1 MNRTKRIGN
10 ILQKNLTNFSIN
22 VIDNSH
28 LHKGH
33 NNFNGLFETHIAI
46 LLKKKTKNKINRLE
60 IHKMINSLLKD
71 EFDKGLHSLEI
82 KIN

>member
-1 MNRTKRIGN
+1 MNRTKRIGD
-10 ILQKNLTNFSIN
+10 ILQKYLTDFSIN

-33 NNFNGLFETHIAI
+33 NNFEGLSETHIAI
-46 LLKKKTKNKINRLE
+46 LLKKKNKIKISRLQ
-60 IHKMINSLLKD
+60 IHKIINSLLVE
-71 EFDKGLHSLEI
+71 EFDSGLHSLEI

>member
-1 MNRTKRIGN
+1 MNRTKRIGD
-10 ILQKNLTNFSIN
+10 ILQKYLTDFSIN

-33 NNFNGLFETHIAI
+33 NNFNGLLETHIAV
-46 LLKKKTKNKINRLE
+46 LLKKKTEIKINRLE
-60 IHKMINSLLKD
+60 IHKIINSLLEK
-71 EFDKGLHSLEI
+71 EFDTGLHSLEI

>member
-10 ILQKNLTNFSIN
+10 ILQKNLPDFSIN

-33 NNFNGLFETHIAI
+33 NNFDGNNEPHI
-46 LLKKKTKNKINRLE
+46 LVQLKKKI
-60 IHKMINSLLKD
+60 
-71 EFDKGLHSLEI
+71 
-82 KIN
+82 

>member
-10 ILQKNLTNFSIN
+10 ILQKNLTDFSIN

-33 NNFNGLFETHIAI
+33 NNFDGLLETHIAI
-46 LLKKKTKNKINRLE
+46 LLKKKTKIKISRLE
-60 IHKMINSLLKD
+60 IHKIINSLLKE
-71 EFDKGLHSLEI
+71 EFNKGLHALEI

>member
-10 ILQKNLTNFSIN
+10 ILQKNFTDFSIN

-33 NNFNGLFETHIAI
+33 NNFDGNNETHI
-46 LLKKKTKNKINRLE
+46 LVHLKKNSKLELNRLE
-60 IHKMINSLLKD
+60 VHRKINSLLIK
-71 EFDKGLHSLEI
+71 EFDSGLHSLEI
-82 KIN
+82 KII